1 METRQRPRL
10 SGFIR
15 SYGNVSFQVHAGLIF
30 WLNGRWGKQKKINGV
45 KKDKW
50 GERKKS
56 AEKRGL

>member
-45 KKDKW
+45 KK
-50 GERKKS
+50 R
-56 AEKRGL
+56 